1 MGVIALCDEWDSPS
15 GNPIFVADDAR
26 YNFFAYDVVRKGMPT
41 SLRQGFDN
49 EKKNIELQAANIST
63 A

>member
-1 MGVIALCDEWDSPS
+1 MGFSIGESL
-15 GNPIFVADDAR
+15 FVADDAR
-26 YNFFAYDVVRKGMPT
+26 YYFSTYDVVRKGMPT

-49 EKKNIELQAANIST
+49 EKYIELQAANIST